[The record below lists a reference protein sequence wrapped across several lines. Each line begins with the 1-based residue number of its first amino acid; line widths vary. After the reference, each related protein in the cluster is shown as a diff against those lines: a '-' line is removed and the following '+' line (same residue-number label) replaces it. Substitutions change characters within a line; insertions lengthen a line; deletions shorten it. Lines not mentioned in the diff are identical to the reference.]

1 MPAMPIVTKT
11 PRCLDG
17 IVSENTVVT
26 MGMQEPT
33 PKPAIRRNAAK
44 NTRSFAKAWGRVNR
58 P

>member
-1 MPAMPIVTKT
+1 MPIVTKT